1 MRWNQWPNDFRH
13 IRRYRWPDRMQVM
26 KRWLLALAVI
36 VAATHGVASEQVTLV
51 RYSDVAV
58 FLDRQVSA
66 RVESLDES
74 ILSAEVSA
82 RVMAIEVRPG
92 QYVESGQRLVVLDDR
107 SFAIERDSAR
117 ARLEVAE
124 AELEMARLR
133 AERARRL
140 APEKFVSEDQLLE
153 AETRLRQAI
162 AEVEVARQ
170 TLAASELVLERSV
183 IEAPFSGVVTHRLI
197 SQGALASPG
206 TPLLELVGMEAIEIV
221 AGIVPDQVG
230 GLRQAGQVEF
240 VAGARQ
246 WPVALARISEVV
258 SRGSRTMQARFEF
271 SDAGAPPGREGRI
284 VWTDP
289 RPALPADY
297 ILQRDGRLGVL
308 VLDED
313 GQSVAFIALPD
324 ADAGRPFPV
333 DLPADTLLIDA
344 GRQRVGPGATVR
356 VQ

>member
-1 MRWNQWPNDFRH
+1 
-13 IRRYRWPDRMQVM
+13 M
-26 KRWLLALAVI
+26 KRWLLALTLIFV
-36 VAATHGVASEQVTLV
+36 ATHGNASGQVSV
-51 RYSDVAV
+51 IRYSDVAV

-74 ILSAEVSA
+74 ILSAEISA
-82 RVMAIEVRPG
+82 LVMAIEVRPG
-92 QYVESGQRLVVLDDR
+92 QYVESGQRLVLLDDR
-107 SFAIERDSAR
+107 SFVIERDSAR

-133 AERARRL
+133 AVRARLL

-153 AETRLRQAI
+153 AETRLRQAT
-162 AEVEVARQ
+162 AEVEAARQ
-170 TLAASELVLERSV
+170 TLAASELLLERSV
-183 IEAPFSGVVTHRLI
+183 IKAPFSGVVTNRLI
-197 SQGALASPG
+197 SRGALASPG

-221 AGIVPDQVG
+221 AGIAPEQVD
-230 GLRQAGQVEF
+230 GLRQAGQVGF
-240 VAGARQ
+240 IAGARR
-246 WPVALARISEVV
+246 WPVELARISQVV
-258 SRGSRTMQARFEF
+258 SRGSRTMQARFGF
-271 SDAGAPPGREGRI
+271 SEAGASPGREGRV

-313 GQSVAFIALPD
+313 GRSVDFITLPD
-324 ADAGRPFPV
+324 ADAGRPFLI
-333 DLPADTLLIDA
+333 DLPADTPLIDA
-344 GRQRVGPGATVR
+344 GRQRVGPGDMVR